1 MSKTEVKQK
10 QKNKSSLC
18 SRLFTGCILFMFSY
32 ASIYYFLFYIARKEN
47 VVSASDPEFDGNDD
61 VPDHVKDM
69 PNFKGARW
77 LRGDEAM
84 AYMKKMQEKKD
95 QPVPPHL
102 ANMDMADAIAKAMG
116 QMGEEENQIQKPKVS
131 KKKSEL

>member
-77 LRGDEAM
+77 LRGDEAIE
-84 AYMKKMQEKKD
+84 ALRKMQAKKD
-95 QPVPPHL
+95 QPVPDHL
-102 ANMDMADAIAKAMG
+102 KNLDMADAIAKAMG
-116 QMGEEENQIQKPKVS
+116 QMGNEDTEND
-131 KKKSEL
+131 KKKSSEL